1 MNTKPKPKR
10 KSYPKPSQD
19 ECLSWLLANHPHL
32 YQHAIRVQDWVWL
45 RVGRVKPGDLAK
57 LLAYGF
63 REKKTGYFNL
73 PDGSQAKLYH
83 SCQGKW
89 IPRRGRYTP
98 RRGAREEEKMS
109 KADALKL
116 AGLITK

>member
-98 RRGAREEEKMS
+98 KRGAREEEKMS

>member
-1 MNTKPKPKR
+1 MKARPKAKR

-19 ECLSWLLANHPHL
+19 ECLSWLLANHPSVH
-32 YQHAIRVQDWVWL
+32 QQAMKVRDWVWL
-45 RVGRVKPGDLAK
+45 RVGFISQATAAK
-57 LLAYGF
+57 LSAYGF

-98 RRGAREEEKMS
+98 KRGAREEEKMS

>member
-1 MNTKPKPKR
+1 MNTKPKPNR

-19 ECLSWLLANHPHL
+19 ECLSWLLVNLPSLHHQAMKV
-32 YQHAIRVQDWVWL
+32 RDWVWL
-45 RVGRVKPGDLAK
+45 RVGFISQASAAK
-57 LLAYGF
+57 LSAYGF
-63 REKKTGYFNL
+63 RKKKTGYFNL

-89 IPRRGRYTP
+89 IPIRGRYAP
-98 RRGAREEEKMS
+98 KRGAKEEGKMS

-116 AGLITK
+116 AGQITK

>member
-1 MNTKPKPKR
+1 MRSRPKPKR

-32 YQHAIRVQDWVWL
+32 NQHAIRVQDWVWL

-98 RRGAREEEKMS
+98 KRGAGEEEKMS

>member
-1 MNTKPKPKR
+1 MRARPKPKR

-98 RRGAREEEKMS
+98 KRGAREEEKMS